1 MGFRFRRSFKIAPGI
16 RVNLN
21 SKSTSVRIGPKGLG
35 YTFSSNGKKRVT
47 ASIPGTGISYSE
59 VVSPARRQ
67 PAVPVQSLQS
77 SGVQRKANLWPWIIG
92 LIGIVIAFNV
102 FGNAGSGANRNAAAV
117 PAPPPPTATAL
128 PTFSSPTSTARPSL
142 APSPPGVEVAPEVR
156 FVTASSLN
164 IRSAPN
170 TSGDIVAKASTGH
183 EISVLEHGEG
193 WLLVQTAAGLRGWVS
208 EQYTSKERPAPVISR
223 PVPLMQTNTAQS
235 SGLSCSPRRTCSQI
249 SSCFAARW
257 YLANCSWGGR
267 LDRDND
273 GRPCEAMC

>member
-1 MGFRFRRSFKIAPGI
+1 MGFRFRKSFRIAPGI
-16 RVNLN
+16 RLNLN

-35 YTFSSNGKKRVT
+35 YTFSSTGKKRVT

-67 PAVPVQSLQS
+67 PAVPTQTLQS
-77 SGVQRKANLWPWIIG
+77 STPRKPNLWPWV
-92 LIGIVIAFNV
+92 IGIVGIIIAFNV
-102 FGNAGSGANRNAAAV
+102 FGNANFSTSRSSPATQAPTPPAAVEPLQPSSLTPAAKPPPATSV
-117 PAPPPPTATAL
+117 PAPA
-128 PTFSSPTSTARPSL
+128 S
-142 APSPPGVEVAPEVR
+142 APEVR

-164 IRSAPN
+164 VRSAPS
-170 TSGDIVAKASTGH
+170 TSGEIVAKTTNGQ
-183 EISVLEHGEG
+183 EISILERSNG

-208 EQYTSKERPAPVISR
+208 EQYTSKDRPAPVISL
-223 PVPLMQTNTAQS
+223 PAPIMQSTTTQA

-249 SSCFAARW
+249 SSCSAARW